1 MFFFFDDR
9 QTVPTLADIIP
20 DDLRAV
26 GEAVYGHLWQRQ
38 LTDRIAELR
47 EGSGPIAP
55 TAVYGWAAGGRP
67 IPGYVAP
74 MLARVLE
81 DGEADLAR
89 RLKEVRALRR
99 RVKDMPKPL
108 VREPRGKKPAE
119 PRLEN

>member
-1 MFFFFDDR
+1 MFFFFNE
-9 QTVPTLADIIP
+9 QPTVPTLTDIVP

-38 LTDRIAELR
+38 LTDRIGELR

-55 TAVYGWAAGGRP
+55 TAVYGWTAGARP

-81 DGEADLAR
+81 DGEADLNR
-89 RLKEVRALRR
+89 RLREVRALRR
-99 RVKDMPKPL
+99 RVKDMPKPP
-108 VREPRGKKPAE
+108 VREPRGKKPNA
-119 PRLEN
+119 PNTKK